1 MITSML
7 VAALSAST
15 VHALYGEAEI
25 KAEISEVAEILT
37 RFEEQ
42 SQPLNDKSLTQLI
55 IISTAG

>member
-37 RFEEQ
+37 RF
-42 SQPLNDKSLTQLI
+42 
-55 IISTAG
+55 